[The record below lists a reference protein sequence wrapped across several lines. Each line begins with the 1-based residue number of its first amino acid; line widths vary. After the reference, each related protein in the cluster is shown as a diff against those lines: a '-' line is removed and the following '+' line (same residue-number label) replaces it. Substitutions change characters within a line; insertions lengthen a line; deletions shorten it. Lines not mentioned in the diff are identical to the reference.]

1 MHQLGLAGLTL
12 ADAARFEAF
21 WPGPNAAALEAAVRA
36 ARGEGDRM
44 VFLHGPQ
51 DSGKTHLLKAAW
63 RGATER
69 GKRAGY
75 LPLDEALMLDPQLI
89 EGWGELDLVCLDALE
104 RIARYRAWER
114 ALFRLAEELRERGAG
129 LLAAARRPPDQLGLA
144 LPDLASRLG
153 WGPVYALAPLDD
165 AGLASLA
172 VHLAQAR
179 GLDLPGPVAAFL
191 VRRIER
197 GPAGIARA
205 VERLDEAALAA
216 QRRLTVPF
224 VRETLFGGGGET

>member
-1 MHQLGLAGLTL
+1 MRQLGLTGL
-12 ADAARFEAF
+12 APAEAARFEAF
-21 WPGPNAAALEAAVRA
+21 WPGPNAAALEATVRA
-36 ARGEGDRM
+36 ARGEGDQV
-44 VFLHGPQ
+44 VFLHGPE

-63 RGATER
+63 RSATER
-69 GKRAGY
+69 GTRAGY

-89 EGWGELDLVCLDALE
+89 EGWGALDLVCLDAVE

-114 ALFRLAEELRERGAG
+114 ALFRLAEELRERGAR

-144 LPDLASRLG
+144 LPDLASRLA
-153 WGPVYALAPLDD
+153 WGPVYALMSLDD

-172 VHLAQAR
+172 THLAQAR
-179 GLDLPGPVAAFL
+179 GLELPGPVAAFL
-191 VRRIER
+191 VRRVER
-197 GPAGIARA
+197 GPAGIAKA

-224 VRETLFGGGGET
+224 VRETLFGGKTG